1 MGQGGYFT
9 LGHWRGLPIRLHWT
23 TPLGAFI
30 FTRFE
35 FVPIIWFG
43 FALIVLV
50 HEYGHALMVR
60 RCGATV
66 LSIDMDGLGGS
77 CSWAGEVSHLQR
89 ALIAW
94 GGVLAQLVLFI
105 GVKTVDTTAGW
116 PVTLGGVQLL
126 SMLTSTNLRIAAF
139 NLIPFPP
146 FDGWQ
151 AWRVILLFYIDLRRR
166 SQTAWRQGFARLT
179 RQQLRRFEEVEDS
192 LPSNREVNEF
202 VRKTLQRLS
211 ESALDKEQDP
221 EKKQ

>member
-1 MGQGGYFT
+1 M
-9 LGHWRGLPIRLHWT
+9 HWT

-30 FTRFE
+30 FTRLE
-35 FVPIIWFG
+35 FVPVIWFG

-50 HEYGHALMVR
+50 HEFGHALMVR

-77 CSWAGEVSHLQR
+77 CSWEGEVSPLQR

-94 GGVLAQLVLFI
+94 GGVLAQLVLFA
-105 GVKTVDTTAGW
+105 GVRAADTLTGW
-116 PVTLGGVQLL
+116 PAAPGGVQLF
-126 SMLTSTNLRIAAF
+126 SMLTTTNLRIAAF

-151 AWRVILLFYIDLRRR
+151 AWRLIPLAYMRLRRR
-166 SQTAWRQGFARLT
+166 SQTAWRRGFARLT
-179 RQQLRRFEEVEDS
+179 RQQLRRFEDVEDS
-192 LPSNREVNEF
+192 LPPNREVNEF

-211 ESALDKEQDP
+211 ESALGKKRDP
-221 EKKQ
+221 EKKR

>member
-1 MGQGGYFT
+1 MGHGGYFT
-9 LGHWRGLPIRLHWT
+9 LGHWRGIPVRTHWT
-23 TPLGAFI
+23 TPLGALI

-35 FVPIIWFG
+35 FVPVIWLG

-50 HEYGHALMVR
+50 HEFGHALMVR
-60 RCGATV
+60 WCGGTV

-77 CSWAGEVSHLQR
+77 CSWEGEVSYIQR

-105 GVKTVDTTAGW
+105 VVKAVDTTAGW
-116 PVTLGGVQLL
+116 PAMFGGFQLL

-151 AWRVILLFYIDLRRR
+151 AWRLVPLVYTDLRRR
-166 SQTAWRQGFARLT
+166 SQTAWRQWFL
-179 RQQLRRFEEVEDS
+179 RQTHQRLRRLEDIEDS
-192 LPSNREVNEF
+192 TQSNREVNEF

-221 EKKQ
+221 EKKR